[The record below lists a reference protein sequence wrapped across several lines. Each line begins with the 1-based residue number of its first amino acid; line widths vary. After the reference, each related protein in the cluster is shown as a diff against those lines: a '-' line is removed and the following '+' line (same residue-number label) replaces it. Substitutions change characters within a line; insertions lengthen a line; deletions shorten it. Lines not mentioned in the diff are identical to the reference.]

1 MPRGDWQVTQVRRLG
16 TRARWA
22 VPAGAV
28 AAAGVIIVAATV
40 ASASEPSLPSIS
52 AAQLLTRVQQ
62 AAARPAGPMTAT
74 VQETTN
80 LGIPALSQIGAITGQ
95 SGQLNALGGT
105 TTLSF
110 WYLNPTHV
118 RVAVPVQAGESDVRV
133 DGTTV
138 WLWDSKTQTAT
149 RVLLP
154 APVRSALR
162 SQSTASATA
171 SASHVMVQTP
181 LTTARQVLAALGPS
195 TRVQVAGTVQVA
207 GRAAYQLAISP
218 KGSGSLISRVLIAI
232 DASKYVPL
240 QVQVFARGSSAPAVQ
255 VGYTALSFGPPAA
268 SNFSFTPPP
277 GAKVKNIK
285 VPAKAPGGLLGGL
298 GLTRLGLLGPALT
311 GPLGAGLGPS
321 GASAQIVITPNGQ
334 VANPHGRAGLPKA
347 VLVHRGALAKAM
359 LLPKAGLLP
368 KAALPKAELR
378 RLRAQFLAHLA
389 TNLTKAQRAAAFK
402 AFSAAIAGRGQ
413 AKAGG
418 FASTKIM
425 RARLS
430 PLTRA
435 ELAKGAAAAPRVLG
449 QGWTQVLVT
458 PPSPQVA
465 AAVQGLLALH
475 QRPGPIQSSPSTSS
489 ASGPGAYSSTLQV
502 SPAGPAGPDLAVLQA
517 LLKASTPVKGSWGSG
532 RLLRSSLLTILVTSN
547 GRVLAGA
554 VTPSVL
560 YADAATLAK

>member
-28 AAAGVIIVAATV
+28 AAAGVIIAAATV
-40 ASASEPSLPSIS
+40 ASASEPSLPSVS
-52 AAQLLTRVQQ
+52 AAQLLTDVQQ

-95 SGQLNALGGT
+95 SGQLNALAGT
-105 TTLSF
+105 TSVNF

-162 SQSTASATA
+162 SQSTAAGAA
-171 SASHVMVQTP
+171 SASSVMVATP

-218 KGSGSLISRVLIAI
+218 KGPGSLISRVLIAI

-255 VGYTALSFGPPAA
+255 VGYTALSFGSPAA

-298 GLTRLGLLGPALT
+298 GLTRVGLLGPALA
-311 GPLGAGLGPS
+311 GPLGAGFGPS
-321 GASAQIVITPNGQ
+321 GAPAQIVITPNGQ
-334 VANPHGRAGLPKA
+334 FANPHGRAGLSKA
-347 VLVHRGALAKAM
+347 VLAPKTALAHRLA
-359 LLPKAGLLP
+359 LLPRNAVQP
-368 KAALPKAELR
+368 KALSKAELQ
-378 RLRAQFLAHLA
+378 RLRSQFLAHLPK
-389 TNLTKAQRAAAFK
+389 NLTKAQRAKAFRE
-402 AFSAAIAGRGQ
+402 FSAAIAGRGQ
-413 AKAGG
+413 VMVGG
-418 FASTKIM
+418 FASPQAIGG
-425 RARLS
+425 RFA

-435 ELAKGAAAAPRVLG
+435 QLAKGAAAAPRILG
-449 QGWTQVLVT
+449 QGWTQVVVT

-475 QRPGPIQSSPSTSS
+475 QHPGPIQSSTSS
-489 ASGPGAYSSTLQV
+489 FSGSAVSSSTMQV
-502 SPAGPAGPDLAVLQA
+502 SPAGPVGPDLAVLQA
-517 LLKASTPVKGSWGSG
+517 LLRASTPVKGSWGSG
-532 RLLRSSLLTILVTSN
+532 RLLRSSLLTVLITSN

>member
-1 MPRGDWQVTQVRRLG
+1 
-16 TRARWA
+16 
-22 VPAGAV
+22 
-28 AAAGVIIVAATV
+28 
-40 ASASEPSLPSIS
+40 
-52 AAQLLTRVQQ
+52 
-62 AAARPAGPMTAT
+62 

-95 SGQLNALGGT
+95 SGQLNALAGT
-105 TTLSF
+105 TSVNF

-118 RVAVPVQAGESDVRV
+118 RLAVPVQAGESDVRV

-154 APVRSALR
+154 AAVRSALR
-162 SQSTASATA
+162 SQSTATATA
-171 SASHVMVQTP
+171 SASSVMVQTP

-218 KGSGSLISRVLIAI
+218 KGPGSLISRVLIAI

-277 GAKVKNIK
+277 GAKVKNIT
-285 VPAKAPGGLLGGL
+285 VPAKAPAGLLGGL
-298 GLTRLGLLGPALT
+298 GLTRLGLLGSALA
-311 GPLGAGLGPS
+311 GPLGAGFGPS
-321 GASAQIVITPNGQ
+321 GAATHIVITPNGQ
-334 VANPHGRAGLPKA
+334 FANPHGRAGLPKA
-347 VLVHRGALAKAM
+347 VLVPKTA
-359 LLPKAGLLP
+359 LLPRNAMQP
-368 KAALPKAELR
+368 KALSKAELQ
-378 RLRAQFLAHLA
+378 RLRSQFLAHLPK
-389 TNLTKAQRAAAFK
+389 NLTKAQRAK
-402 AFSAAIAGRGQ
+402 MLRVFSAAIAGHGQ
-413 AKAGG
+413 VTVGG
-418 FASTKIM
+418 FASPQVM
-425 RARLS
+425 RARFA

-435 ELAKGAAAAPRVLG
+435 QLAKGAAAAPRVLG
-449 QGWTQVLVT
+449 HGWTAVVAT

-465 AAVQGLLALH
+465 AAVQGLLTLGKH
-475 QRPGPIQSSPSTSS
+475 PGPIRSSSS
-489 ASGPGAYSSTLQV
+489 ASSGSSSAIGSVVSSQAFQV
-502 SPAGPAGPDLAVLQA
+502 SPAGPVGPDLAVLHA

-532 RLLRSSLLTILVTSN
+532 RLLSSSLLTVLITSN
-547 GRVLAGA
+547 GRILAGA

>member
-28 AAAGVIIVAATV
+28 AAAGVIIAAATV
-40 ASASEPSLPSIS
+40 ASASEPSLPSMS
-52 AAQLLTRVQQ
+52 AAKLLTDVQQ
-62 AAARPAGPMTAT
+62 AAGRPAGPMTAT

-80 LGIPALSQIGAITGQ
+80 LGIPALSQISAITGQ
-95 SGQLNALGGT
+95 SGQLSALAGST
-105 TTLSF
+105 SVNF

-162 SQSTASATA
+162 SQSTATATA
-171 SASHVMVQTP
+171 SASRVMVQTP

-218 KGSGSLISRVLIAI
+218 KGPGSLISRVLIAI

-255 VGYTALSFGPPAA
+255 VGYTALSFGAPAA

-277 GAKVKNIK
+277 GAKVKNIT

-298 GLTRLGLLGPALT
+298 GLTRLGLLGPALA
-311 GPLGAGLGPS
+311 GPLGAGFGPG
-321 GASAQIVITPNGQ
+321 GAVTQIVVTPNGQ
-334 VANPHGRAGLPKA
+334 LANPHGRAGLPKA
-347 VLVHRGALAKAM
+347 ALVPKTGLTHRLA
-359 LLPKAGLLP
+359 LLPRNSVPP
-368 KAALPKAELR
+368 KALSKAELQ
-378 RLRAQFLAHLA
+378 RLRSQFLAHLPK
-389 TNLTKAQRAAAFK
+389 NLTKAQRAKALR
-402 AFSAAIAGRGQ
+402 AFSAAIAGRHVM
-413 AKAGG
+413 AGG
-418 FASTKIM
+418 FASPQIM

-449 QGWTQVLVT
+449 QGWTQVVVT

-465 AAVQGLLALH
+465 AAVQGLLTLRQH
-475 QRPGPIQSSPSTSS
+475 PGPIQSSPSA
-489 ASGPGAYSSTLQV
+489 ASGSGVSSSTMQAL
-502 SPAGPAGPDLAVLQA
+502 PGGPVGPDLAVLQA
-517 LLKASTPVKGSWGSG
+517 LLKASTPVRGSWGSG
-532 RLLRSSLLTILVTSN
+532 RLLRSSLLTVLITSN
-547 GRVLAGA
+547 GRILAGA